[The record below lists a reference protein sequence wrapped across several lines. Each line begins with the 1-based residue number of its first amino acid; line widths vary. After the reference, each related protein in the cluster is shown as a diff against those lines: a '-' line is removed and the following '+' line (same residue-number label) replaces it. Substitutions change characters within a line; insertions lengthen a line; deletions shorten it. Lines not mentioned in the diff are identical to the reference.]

1 MRLRQRAAFALATAS
16 AMLTTAGSTAAA
28 DPRGEANVEIVEYE
42 GWERNIK
49 LSNGTAELIVTLEV
63 GPRIIS
69 YRLLDGDNVFRNYDE
84 QLGKAGESSWMI
96 RGGHRL
102 WSSPEDP
109 DRTYI
114 PDNGPVRHEQL
125 GPGQIR
131 VALPPDPTFGL
142 QKEMEITLEPEGTGV
157 SIRHRIR
164 NAGRERAEV
173 AIWALSVMKPGG
185 VEVIPL
191 PPKAPHPGGA
201 ANATAE
207 QFAPQL
213 SLALWS
219 YTDFQD
225 PRWHFG
231 TDAIALSQ
239 DAETDRGPT
248 KLGLSCTPGA
258 VGYLNGGTL
267 FIKRFPHRK
276 EKRYPD
282 FGSNYETFTNA
293 EMLEMESLGPLVHLG
308 PGETVEHVERWELI
322 GEVEAVDGV
331 EGAIEAALPHLKGD

>member
-1 MRLRQRAAFALATAS
+1 MRLRRRAAFALSMAAGLS
-16 AMLTTAGSTAAA
+16 AAGSLAAD
-28 DPRGEANVEIVEYE
+28 DPRGEANVEIVEYQ
-42 GWERNIK
+42 GWQRNLK
-49 LSNGTAELIVTLEV
+49 LTNGEAELIVTLEV

-69 YRLLDGDNVFRNYDE
+69 YRLLDGENVFKNYDE

-114 PDNGPVRHEQL
+114 PDNGPVRHEQI

-142 QKEMEITLEPEGTGV
+142 QKEMEIALDDSGPGV
-157 SIRHRIR
+157 TIRHRIR

-173 AIWALSVMKPGG
+173 AIWALSVMNPGG

-225 PRWHFG
+225 PRWTFG
-231 TDAIALSQ
+231 SKAIALKQ
-239 DAETDRGPT
+239 DPETDRGPT

-276 EKRYPD
+276 DKHYPD

-293 EMLEMESLGPLVHLG
+293 EMLEMESLGPLVRLG

-322 GEVEAVDGV
+322 GGV
-331 EGAIEAALPHLKGD
+331 EGGDDVAGAIEAALPRLMGD